1 MYPYQRTGHEEKE
14 VRILLWIRQVWQVLR
29 ITVKNTVT
37 AMDMALKM

>member
-29 ITVKNTVT
+29 IR
-37 AMDMALKM
+37 